1 MSFSIKISEKID
13 WGSFRFFYLIDLYF
27 FSDFGIFLWLWMDYK
42 GFYGGVLK
50 FFLVRTHFKI
60 EFSGLKNLNS
70 NFSITKGVL
79 ENINVW
85 YKSFVV

>member
-1 MSFSIKISEKID
+1 
-13 WGSFRFFYLIDLYF
+13 
-27 FSDFGIFLWLWMDYK
+27 MDYK

-60 EFSGLKNLNS
+60 EFSGLKNLNP